1 MQFFLNFLDDSIEK
15 TLCSSLCGPKVQ
27 AKPTDHTKPWSLGAK
42 VSVTSSLP
50 SRSWWRFTGA
60 ELGFF
65 QKSGGFFKEFS
76 LKKQLKL
83 GEMIQFD
90 VHIFL
95 QMVW

>member
-1 MQFFLNFLDDSIEK
+1 MLKGGDVNIEALVAKNLMRKLTFFLNFLDDSIEK

-50 SRSWWRFTGA
+50 SRNWWRFTGA

-65 QKSGGFFKEFS
+65 QKSGGFF
-76 LKKQLKL
+76 
-83 GEMIQFD
+83 
-90 VHIFL
+90 
-95 QMVW
+95 